1 MACASKSLGM
11 LSPTLPDAKKGDNKA
26 GHSVLSDWV
35 PLVRGVWFSAHVGQ
49 HGVLLLVLV
58 PELPLRMGSALLAA
72 KEHFQLPP
80 GTPSVSSC

>member
-1 MACASKSLGM
+1 M
-11 LSPTLPDAKKGDNKA
+11 
-26 GHSVLSDWV
+26 LSDWV

-49 HGVLLLVLV
+49 RGVLLLVLV
-58 PELPLRMGSALLAA
+58 PELPLHMGFALLAA